1 MKYFLPS
8 IKKLIFQRTDEV
20 EAGMTFLMDILRLYY
35 VHYELFLWIF
45 SRPWTIFTRKWWWIE
60 CAAFNFSDWTF
71 FPLKSSLSCLIIIG
85 NKIWNDDNKF
95 SVTSKPS
102 TTLKT
107 ANFGKMCS
115 WGNKQNLEIHKTLF
129 LPSMALYELIITVIK
144 CSHGVRMLEV
154 FLTAHENLK
163 CCKFYLLE
171 PTHNP

>member
-1 MKYFLPS
+1 MSSFYGFSHGHGQYLHENDDGLNALP
-8 IKKLIFQRTDEV
+8 LTFQ
-20 EAGMTFLMDILRLYY
+20 I
-35 VHYELFLWIF
+35 EL
-45 SRPWTIFTRKWWWIE
+45 
-60 CAAFNFSDWTF
+60 F

-95 SVTSKPS
+95 GVTSKPS

-115 WGNKQNLEIHKTLF
+115 WGNKQNQEIHKTLF